1 MLPVASSCL
10 TLAVCFRQLFALL
23 GPLPLSLVLLVIGRR
38 VKIGLRP
45 CKSTP
50 LHPLIYLKGLIL
62 GFDWHI
68 HDTKI
73 KPSLIY

>member
-1 MLPVASSCL
+1 MLPAAWSCL
-10 TLAVCFRQLFALL
+10 TLGGVCSRQLFALL
-23 GPLPLSLVLLVIGRR
+23 GPLPLSLVLLVIGR

-50 LHPLIYLKGLIL
+50 LYPLIYLKGLIL
-62 GFDWHI
+62 GFDGHI

-73 KPSLIY
+73 RPSLIY